1 MNGKVKRYAG
11 LSGCKDYKTATQ
23 IIKNGGYA
31 TDVKYVDKICSL
43 IERWDL
49 TRFDKLGRENSNMN
63 IIDVTNASRPYVPQW
78 GNQKQYIVVHY
89 LGVAGQNNKINS
101 DGCGAHYYIY
111 WDGTIYKAADH
122 NAILWQ
128 VGTAGYYTQ
137 KHPYARN
144 SNCIGIEMCP
154 KCDGSGKYAEDP
166 TWYFTEAT
174 QNACVQLVKYL
185 MGQLGVGTDHVLRH
199 YDVVNKYCPAPYVT
213 NNKYKTSWTWS
224 EFKAKLGS
232 TSTPTVTP
240 STPAQTKTYKVGMYK
255 VNCDL
260 HIRSDATVNSKVV
273 NTIRDRGEY
282 TITEIKNNCW
292 GKLKSGAGWINV
304 SDEYCT
310 YVGVVA
316 TASKPVPKPTV
327 KPATP
332 VYKVGKYKVNCD
344 ALTIR
349 SDASSKA
356 SATGSI
362 RDKGTYN
369 ITEIKNTYW
378 GKLKSGAGWICIDK
392 DFCTYVGALDK
403 HTTVVNKEFQIAV
416 KENGIRVRAS
426 AGLSAR
432 IAIGSCPIG
441 TYTITE
447 TKTAD
452 GYTWGKLKSGAGWIA
467 IECCVRL

>member
-1 MNGKVKRYAG
+1 
-11 LSGCKDYKTATQ
+11 
-23 IIKNGGYA
+23 
-31 TDVKYVDKICSL
+31 
-43 IERWDL
+43 
-49 TRFDKLGRENSNMN
+49 
-63 IIDVTNASRPYVPQW
+63 
-78 GNQKQYIVVHY
+78 
-89 LGVAGQNNKINS
+89 
-101 DGCGAHYYIY
+101 
-111 WDGTIYKAADH
+111 
-122 NAILWQ
+122 
-128 VGTAGYYTQ
+128 
-137 KHPYARN
+137 
-144 SNCIGIEMCP
+144 
-154 KCDGSGKYAEDP
+154 
-166 TWYFTEAT
+166 
-174 QNACVQLVKYL
+174 
-185 MGQLGVGTDHVLRH
+185 
-199 YDVVNKYCPAPYVT
+199 
-213 NNKYKTSWTWS
+213 
-224 EFKAKLGS
+224 
-232 TSTPTVTP
+232 
-240 STPAQTKTYKVGMYK
+240 MYK

-316 TASKPVPKPTV
+316 TANKPVPKPTV

-392 DFCTYVGALDK
+392 DFCTYVGVLDK
-403 HTTVVNKEFQIAV
+403 HSTVVNKEFQIAV

-447 TKTAD
+447 TKLLMD
-452 GYTWGKLKSGAGWIA
+452 IHG
-467 IECCVRL
+467 VN

>member
-1 MNGKVKRYAG
+1 
-11 LSGCKDYKTATQ
+11 
-23 IIKNGGYA
+23 
-31 TDVKYVDKICSL
+31 
-43 IERWDL
+43 
-49 TRFDKLGRENSNMN
+49 
-63 IIDVTNASRPYVPQW
+63 
-78 GNQKQYIVVHY
+78 
-89 LGVAGQNNKINS
+89 
-101 DGCGAHYYIY
+101 
-111 WDGTIYKAADH
+111 
-122 NAILWQ
+122 
-128 VGTAGYYTQ
+128 
-137 KHPYARN
+137 
-144 SNCIGIEMCP
+144 
-154 KCDGSGKYAEDP
+154 
-166 TWYFTEAT
+166 
-174 QNACVQLVKYL
+174 
-185 MGQLGVGTDHVLRH
+185 
-199 YDVVNKYCPAPYVT
+199 
-213 NNKYKTSWTWS
+213 
-224 EFKAKLGS
+224 
-232 TSTPTVTP
+232 
-240 STPAQTKTYKVGMYK
+240 MYK

-316 TASKPVPKPTV
+316 TASKPVSKPTA

-392 DFCTYVGALDK
+392 DFCTYVGVLDK
-403 HTTVVNKEFQIAV
+403 HSTVVNKEFQIAV